1 MINLHEF
8 DEKLSLTA
16 KISCEV
22 LSFVLKCSL
31 KEKLK
36 GKVVYFRVLSS

>member
-1 MINLHEF
+1 MINFHEF

-16 KISCEV
+16 NISCEV
-22 LSFVLKCSL
+22 LSFGLKCSL

-36 GKVVYFRVLSS
+36 GKVVYFLVLSS